1 MVWLIVLP
9 TFVALILSLINFI
22 SIRRP
27 LADSEISDFISV
39 IVPLRNEESNVS
51 ELIENLSSQT
61 SLTHVEFIILD
72 DGSDDST
79 FDLVKTAI
87 KNEPKFRLIQGEP
100 LPTGWIGKVWALHQ
114 LEAHS
119 NGEIIVSIDADVRLT
134 PDAVSKSITLMKS
147 AHLNFLSPYPH
158 QIAKTLGER
167 LIQPL
172 LQWSWMSTLV
182 LRFSERTS
190 FSSMA
195 VANGQFFIV
204 QKRALVAAGG
214 YKAVKSAVLDDVFLA
229 RRLIKTGSRGAV
241 ISGAKIAQCRM
252 YASWSEIEAGYGK
265 SLRHAFGSIFGS
277 MSAVVFLFITGV
289 APLVVALMGSMW
301 GWIAFTFMT
310 LTRILSARQ
319 SRMRVLD
326 SLLHPISS
334 TLLIYLIFYSYLM
347 RGDVQ
352 WKGRTV

>member
-22 SIRRP
+22 TIRKP
-27 LADSEISDFISV
+27 ITDTEISDFVSV
-39 IVPLRNEESNVS
+39 IVPLRNEEKNVAD
-51 ELIENLSSQT
+51 LIENLCSQT
-61 SLTHVEFIILD
+61 SLANVEFIILD
-72 DGSDDST
+72 DNSDDST
-79 FDLVKTAI
+79 FELVKAAI
-87 KNEPKFRLIQGEP
+87 EKRPNFRLIQGEP
-100 LPTGWIGKVWALHQ
+100 LPDGWIGKVWALYQ

-119 NGEIIVSIDADVRLT
+119 NGEIIVSVDADVRLT
-134 PDAVSKSITLMKS
+134 PEAISKSITLMKS
-147 AHLNFLSPYPH
+147 ARINFLSPYPH

-182 LRFSERTS
+182 LRLSERTS

-204 QKRALVAAGG
+204 QRQALKVAGG
-214 YKAVKSAVLDDVFLA
+214 YEAVKNAVLDDVFLA
-229 RRLIKTGSRGAV
+229 RQLIKTGSHGSV

-252 YASWSEIEAGYGK
+252 YTSWREIEAGYGK
-265 SLRHAFGSIFGS
+265 SLRHAFGSALGS
-277 MSAVVFLFITGV
+277 LIAIIFLFLTGV
-289 APLVVALMGSMW
+289 APVVLALMGSMW
-301 GWIAFTFMT
+301 GWIAYIFMV
-310 LTRILSARQ
+310 LTRILSAHQ
-319 SRMRVLD
+319 SRMRIFD
-326 SLLHPISS
+326 SLFHPISS
-334 TLLIYLIFYSYLM
+334 TLLIYLIFYSYLV